1 MNLDRALQLNTAALA
16 VMGALFLGLGHE
28 SVTLPLILGLAAVV
42 SVSLSNRFRWLRL
55 NWLIANLMA
64 LSAVAWSMRS
74 FLRAGMAEQLLAIA
88 DMLVYLQIVLL
99 FQEKTARVYWQ
110 LIVLSLLQVVVAAAL
125 NLGPQFGLL
134 LVAYMLM
141 ALLALALLCAYREW
155 RKFHATS
162 DISSAAAAA
171 GNLLGTPVAASPQSA
186 AGVADG
192 ARLPLMVRQVALLGL
207 ATGAFAGVFFYAT
220 PRHRDGAWSDLRGEG
235 NSVSGLRNQV
245 TLAQSGRIHLSSQLV
260 MRVSLSSVTTGQ
272 PYPLIAEPYF
282 HGMVLSEYVTDN
294 SEGRWIVGH
303 PPRPNATPLPLSP
316 ANQTVPAASL
326 VRQDYLLEGGANQL
340 FAILPIYSVDGSPSD
355 MSVRQVSGRLV
366 HNVPPDESRPL
377 REYRYATGTSSL
389 RNGRQLRGIPHRN
402 RGLTPGD
409 KVGLTNEREPLLR
422 FDRERFAGLVEVA
435 DRAIRESGVEQAS
448 PLEQVQALERH
459 FAEPGRYQYSLNLN
473 FKRDPR
479 LDPIEDFVVNHRTG
493 HCEYFASALV
503 MMLRSRNIP
512 ARILIGYRG
521 GDFNTIGEYYQVRQR
536 HAHAWVEALLP
547 PGAVPEWE
555 LAGAPSGGGT
565 WYRLDPTPP
574 SLGTTAESDREGLVA
589 QVMQTFDYAE
599 LLWRDYVL
607 SLNAIKQR
615 DSIYEPVSN
624 RALNTLPVWS
634 EHSGFG
640 GRFRRLTRL
649 IGMDAD
655 ANSSRDSSRQRA
667 IDWRAGVLTVVLT
680 AAVIVAANAVYL
692 VFVRWAPWRRRR
704 ASDTRRRRTLV
715 PRFYRRLESLL
726 ARLPLRRLPGQ
737 TARELADRAAQR
749 LDHARLDA
757 DRLLQPHIARLP
769 REIVDAYYRVRFGG
783 AALDSHEQAEIE
795 HALAELTPAVG
806 QAQR

>member
-1 MNLDRALQLNTAALA
+1 MNLDRALQFITAALA

-28 SVTLPLILGLAAVV
+28 SVTLPLALGLAAVV
-42 SVSLSNRFRWLRL
+42 SVTLSNRFRWLRL

-74 FLRAGMAEQLLAIA
+74 FLRPGMSEQLLAIA

-141 ALLALALLCAYREW
+141 ALLALVLLCAYREW
-155 RKFHATS
+155 QKFHSTS
-162 DISSAAAAA
+162 ENYAAAAA

-186 AGVADG
+186 TAVAEG
-192 ARLPLMVRQVALLGL
+192 ARLPLMVRQAALLGL
-207 ATGAFAGVFFYAT
+207 ATGAFASVFFYAT
-220 PRHRDGAWSDLRGEG
+220 PRNPHGAWSDLRGEA
-235 NSVSGLRNQV
+235 NSAAGLRNQI

-260 MRVSLSSVTTGQ
+260 MRVSLSSVATGQ
-272 PYPLIAEPYF
+272 PYGLIAEPYF
-282 HGMVLSEYVTDN
+282 HGMVLTEYVTDG
-294 SEGRWIVGH
+294 SEGRWIVGRA
-303 PPRPNATPLPLSP
+303 PRQNASPLPLSQ
-316 ANQTVPAASL
+316 ANQTVAAASL
-326 VRQDYLLEGGANQL
+326 VRQDYLLEGGAGQL

-355 MSVRQVSGRLV
+355 ISVRQSSGRLV

-377 REYRYATGTSSL
+377 REYRYTTGTSSL
-389 RNGRQLRGIPHRN
+389 RNGRQLRGVPHRN
-402 RGLTPGD
+402 RGITLGD

-422 FDRERFAGLVEVA
+422 FERVRFAGLAEQA
-435 DRAIRESGVEQAS
+435 DRVIREAGVEQAG
-448 PLEQVQALERH
+448 PLEQALALERH
-459 FAEPGRYQYSLNLN
+459 FAEPGRYHYSLNLN
-473 FKRDPR
+473 FKRDPQ

-512 ARILIGYRG
+512 ARMLIGYRG

-574 SLGTTAESDREGLVA
+574 SLGTTAESDREGIVA
-589 QVMQTFDYAE
+589 QVIQTFDYAE

-624 RALNTLPVWS
+624 RALSTLPTWS

-640 GRFRRLTRL
+640 SRFRRLARL
-649 IGMDAD
+649 VGMDLD
-655 ANSSRDSSRQRA
+655 AKSSGDSSHQRA
-667 IDWRAGVLTVVLT
+667 IDWRAGVLTVGLAV
-680 AAVIVAANAVYL
+680 AVIVAANGVYL
-692 VFVRWAPWRRRR
+692 ALFRWAPWRRRR
-704 ASDTRRRRTLV
+704 ASEIRRRRSMV

-749 LDHARLDA
+749 LDHARQDA
-757 DRLLQPHIARLP
+757 DRLLQPHIAQLP

-783 AALDSHEQAEIE
+783 AALDSREQAAIE

>member
-1 MNLDRALQLNTAALA
+1 
-16 VMGALFLGLGHE
+16 MGALFLGLGHE
-28 SVTLPLILGLAAVV
+28 SVTLPLVLGLAAVV
-42 SVSLSNRFRWLRL
+42 SVSLSNGFRWLRL

-134 LVAYMLM
+134 LVAYLLM
-141 ALLALALLCAYREW
+141 ALLALVLLCAYCEW
-155 RKFHATS
+155 RKFNSTSANVPATS
-162 DISSAAAAA
+162 AA
-171 GNLLGTPVAASPQSA
+171 GNLLGAPVAASPQSA
-186 AGVADG
+186 IAVTEG
-192 ARLPLMVRQVALLGL
+192 ARLPLMARQAALLGL
-207 ATGAFAGVFFYAT
+207 ATGAFASVFFYAT
-220 PRHRDGAWSDLRGEG
+220 PRNPHGAWSELRGEA
-235 NSVSGLRNQV
+235 NSASGVRNQV

-260 MRVSLSSVTTGQ
+260 MRVSLSSVATGQ
-272 PYPLIAEPYF
+272 PYVLTAEPYF
-282 HGMVLSEYVTDN
+282 HGMLLSEYVTN
-294 SEGRWIVGH
+294 GSEGRWVVGRA
-303 PPRPNATPLPLSP
+303 PRQNASPLPLSP

-355 MSVRQVSGRLV
+355 ISVRQGSGRLV

-377 REYRYATGTSSL
+377 REFRYATGTSSL

-402 RGLTPGD
+402 RGITLGD
-409 KVGLTNEREPLLR
+409 MVGLDNERETLLR
-422 FDRERFAGLVEVA
+422 FDRQRFAGLAEVA
-435 DRAIRESGVEQAS
+435 DRVIREAGVEQAG
-448 PLEQVQALERH
+448 PLEQALALERH
-459 FAEPGRYQYSLNLN
+459 FTEPGRYQYSLNLN

-512 ARILIGYRG
+512 ARLLIGYRG
-521 GDFNTIGEYYQVRQR
+521 GDFNRIGDYYQVRQR

-574 SLGTTAESDREGLVA
+574 SLQLATDSDREGLVA
-589 QVMQTFDYAE
+589 RVMQTFDYAE

-607 SLNAIKQR
+607 SLNAVKQR
-615 DSIYEPVSN
+615 DSIYEPVSH
-624 RALNTLPVWS
+624 RALNTLPAWS

-640 GRFRRLTRL
+640 SRFRRLARL
-649 IGMDAD
+649 MGMDPD
-655 ANSSRDSSRQRA
+655 ANSSRDSSRQQA
-667 IDWRAGVLTVVLT
+667 IDWRAGMLTVGLT
-680 AAVIVAANAVYL
+680 IAVIVAANVVYL
-692 VFVRWAPWRRRR
+692 VLFRWVPWQRRR
-704 ASDTRRRRTLV
+704 SPETRRRRSLV

-726 ARLPLRRLPGQ
+726 AHLPLRRLPGQ

-749 LDHARLDA
+749 LYHPRPDA
-757 DRLLQPHIARLP
+757 DRLLQPHIAQLP

-783 AALDSHEQAEIE
+783 AALDSHEQAAIE